1 MGSVYVGIDVSKD
14 KLDIAL
20 LPSGT
25 TWVENNDP
33 EGIGRLVERLREE
46 KASCVVMEASG
57 GYETLAAAELTL
69 AEIPTA
75 VVNARQARDFAKG
88 IGVLAKTD
96 RIDAEV
102 LARLGQAANPRLFTL
117 ESEAQ
122 RRLKELMKRRHQLVA
137 MMASERNRLS
147 RAHKSVKMDIEAHL
161 RYLEKRLQTL
171 DKDLDQEIRKN
182 PVWSKLAEHFS
193 KVPGVGRITMLS
205 LFAVLPELGRMDR
218 KKIAALAGLA
228 PFNRDSGTSVKG
240 KRSCWAGR
248 VQARNTLYMAILSA
262 IRFNP
267 VIRDHYNQ
275 LVNRGKPKKVAM
287 VACMRKLLTHLNAM
301 ARDGGHWK
309 YAPQALAAA
318 K

>member
-25 TWVENNDP
+25 TWVESNDP
-33 EGIGRLVERLREE
+33 EGVKRLVERLRDEE
-46 KASCVVMEASG
+46 ASFVVMEASG

-96 RIDAEV
+96 KIDAEV

-122 RRLKELMKRRHQLVA
+122 QRLKELMKRRHQLVA

-147 RAHKSVKMDIEAHL
+147 RAHKAVKKDIEAHL
-161 RYLEKRLQTL
+161 RYLEKRLQSM
-171 DKDLDQEIRKN
+171 DKDLDQEIRES
-182 PVWSKLAEHFS
+182 PIWSQLADYFN

-248 VQARNTLYMAILSA
+248 VQVRNTLYMAILSA

-267 VIRDHYNQ
+267 VISDYYQQ
-275 LVNRGKPKKVAM
+275 LLARGKPKKVAM

-301 ARDGGHWK
+301 ARDGAHWK
-309 YAPQALAAA
+309 HAPQALAAA
-318 K
+318 

>member
-20 LPSGT
+20 LPSGV
-25 TWVENNDP
+25 TWVESNDP
-33 EGIGRLVERLREE
+33 EGIKRLVERLRDEE
-46 KASCVVMEASG
+46 ASCVVMEASG

-69 AEIPTA
+69 ADIPTS

-102 LARLGQAANPRLFTL
+102 LARLGKAADPRLFTL
-117 ESEAQ
+117 EDEAQ
-122 RRLKELMKRRHQLVA
+122 RRLKELMKRRNQLLEMIV
-137 MMASERNRLS
+137 SERHRLA
-147 RAHKSVKMDIEAHL
+147 RAHKAVKKDIEAHL
-161 RYLEKRLQTL
+161 RYLEKRLETIDKNL
-171 DKDLDQEIRKN
+171 DKEIRES
-182 PVWSKLAEHFS
+182 PVWSGLAERFG
-193 KVPGVGRITMLS
+193 KIPGVGRITMLS
-205 LFAVLPELGRMDR
+205 LFAALPELGRMDR
-218 KKIAALAGLA
+218 KKIAALAGVA

-248 VQARNTLYMAILSA
+248 VWVRNALYMAILSA

-267 VIRDHYNQ
+267 VIKAHYKQ
-275 LVNRGKPKKVAM
+275 LVARGKPKKVAM

-301 ARDGGHWK
+301 ARDGSHWQH
-309 YAPQALAAA
+309 APQALKAA
-318 K
+318 